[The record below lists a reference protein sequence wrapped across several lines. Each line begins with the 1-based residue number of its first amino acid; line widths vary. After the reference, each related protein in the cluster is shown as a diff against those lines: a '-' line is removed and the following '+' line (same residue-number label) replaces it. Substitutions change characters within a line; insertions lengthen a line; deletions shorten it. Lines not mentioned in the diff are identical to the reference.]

1 MADSRAQVS
10 QPVATMPGDGEAELQ
25 IDTTRK
31 QLRELMFLH
40 ETTRVLAATLDMD
53 TVLRTLMAQVREF
66 FRVDAASVALVNDE
80 TGELRFR
87 VAVGEAA
94 DQVIGLRL
102 APGEGIA
109 GWVAKTGKLALVP
122 EAHSDPRFFRGADDT
137 TGFYTS
143 AVLAVPILFEGRAI
157 GVIEVLNLPAGRFG
171 EDAQRI
177 LSAVADVAAVVIR
190 NAELYERA
198 LQAEHR
204 YESVFNESS
213 DPIIVLS
220 MEGRILDLNQCAAD
234 MLAHSRQEM
243 IGTEAYRWLGMSS
256 VAFESSLQRLQDGER
271 ISLELRFPSDAE
283 ESAVL
288 ETQMAKIDYG
298 GREAIQWIGHDVS
311 ERVAL
316 AQMREDLTHMI
327 VHDLRNPLGSIMSSL
342 QLIRTAITEQDETL
356 PVMQLLGISI
366 RSGQKLHRLIDSLL
380 DLARLETGETELS
393 RTPVSPAFLASEAS
407 EEVQPLALNKELV
420 LEVNVAANLPKVVV
434 DRDLILRVLVN
445 LLDNALKF
453 TPRGGHVS
461 LDVKHSREGMLF
473 SVSDTG
479 PGIAEEHRQ
488 RIFER
493 FMRLSNAVGVK
504 GTGLGLTFC
513 KLAIEAHGGSIW
525 VESEVGIGS
534 SFIFSLPLV
543 WDTTRS

>member
-1 MADSRAQVS
+1 MGETRAQVPE
-10 QPVATMPGDGEAELQ
+10 QAGLEPGGGDVELHEDTM
-25 IDTTRK
+25 RK

-40 ETTRVLAATLDMD
+40 ETTRVLAATLDID
-53 TVLRTLMAQVREF
+53 SVLRSLLAQVRDYF
-66 FRVDAASVALVNDE
+66 HVDAVSVALVDEE
-80 TGELRFR
+80 TGALTFR
-87 VAVGEAA
+87 VAVGKAA
-94 DQVIGLRL
+94 EEVIGLRL

-109 GWVAKTGKLALVP
+109 GWVAKTGKSALVP
-122 EAHSDPRFFRGADDT
+122 AAHSDPRFFGAADES
-137 TGFYTS
+137 TGFYTQ

-157 GVIEVLNLPAGRFG
+157 GVVEVLNLPDDRFD
-171 EDAQRI
+171 EDAQRV

-198 LQAEHR
+198 LQAEQR
-204 YESVFNESS
+204 YESIFSESS

-220 MEGRILDLNQCAAD
+220 MDGNVLDLNQCAVD
-234 MLAHSRQEM
+234 TFAHTRSEM
-243 IGTEAYRWLGMSS
+243 VGTEAHRWLGISS
-256 VAFESSLQRLQDGER
+256 AGFEVSLQRLQAGES
-271 ISLELRFPSDAE
+271 ISLEIRIPSDAE
-283 ESAVL
+283 ESSVF

-327 VHDLRNPLGSIMSSL
+327 IHDLRNPLGSIMSSL
-342 QLIRTAITEQDETL
+342 QLIRTAIAEEDETL

-366 RSGQKLHRLIDSLL
+366 RSARKLHRLIDSLL
-380 DLARLETGETELS
+380 DLARLETRETELN
-393 RTPVSPAFLASEAS
+393 TTLVNPASLAHEAV
-407 EEVQPLALNKELV
+407 EEVQSMAANKELL
-420 LEVNVAANLPKVVV
+420 LEVYVSSGLPKVAI

-453 TPRGGHVS
+453 TPRGGRVA
-461 LDVKHSREGMLF
+461 LNVEQAREGMLF
-473 SVSDTG
+473 SVLDTG
-479 PGIAEEHRQ
+479 PGVAEEHRQ

-513 KLAIEAHGGSIW
+513 KLAVEAHGGSIW
-525 VESEVGIGS
+525 VESEVGKGS
-534 SFIFSLPLV
+534 SFVFSLPLGR
-543 WDTTRS
+543 DATD